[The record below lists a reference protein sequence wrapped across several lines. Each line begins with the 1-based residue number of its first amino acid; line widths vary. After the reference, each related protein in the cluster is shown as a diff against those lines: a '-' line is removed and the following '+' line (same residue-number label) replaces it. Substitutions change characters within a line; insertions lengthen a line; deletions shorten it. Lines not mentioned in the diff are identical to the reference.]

1 MNMDDRFLKDC
12 AEMLNQVRILLQHY
26 MENPALPSTATR
38 PCFRVQ
44 VLQGLRFLRAP
55 SVYFKTQLK

>member
-1 MNMDDRFLKDC
+1 MNMDDRYLKDC

-38 PCFRVQ
+38 HVSVSRSYRVCDFLGPP
-44 VLQGLRFLRAP
+44 VFTLRHN
-55 SVYFKTQLK
+55 